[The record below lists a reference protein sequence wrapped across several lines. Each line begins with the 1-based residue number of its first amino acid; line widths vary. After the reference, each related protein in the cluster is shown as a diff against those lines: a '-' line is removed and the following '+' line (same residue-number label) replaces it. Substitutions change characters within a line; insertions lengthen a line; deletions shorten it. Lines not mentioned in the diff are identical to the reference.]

1 MSRSIKDYLLI
12 ALKGIAM
19 GIANIMPGVSGGTIA
34 FISGIYEELI
44 DSIKLLN
51 LNNLKGLFKNGPK
64 YFWKSINGSFL
75 LVLVTGILVSLFIL
89 AKFLNFLLLKIP
101 IPMWSFFFGLI
112 LASAIYLALKN
123 SSWNYKSIIAGILGI
138 GIAFIV
144 TIFSPVANS
153 KDPALWYVFLGG
165 ALAIC
170 AIILP
175 RISGSLILLLMGEYQ
190 FILSAVDNLK
200 MTFLYVFGLGTI
212 FGLISFTN
220 AISWLLRKYF
230 NITISFLVGLMIGSL
245 NKVWPWKQTLLS
257 HTNQFAQII
266 PDKQENVLPFSFYEL
281 TGKDPQLLYAI
292 LMAITG
298 FLVIFL
304 LESAYTKAKIANET
318 IQ

>member
-1 MSRSIKDYLLI
+1 MSRSIKDYLFL
-12 ALKGIAM
+12 ALKGTAM
-19 GIANIMPGVSGGTIA
+19 GVANIMPGVSGGTIA
-34 FISGIYEELI
+34 FICGIYEELI
-44 DSIKLLN
+44 ESIKFLN
-51 LNNLKGLFKNGPK
+51 FRNLKGLFKNGPK
-64 YFWKSINGSFL
+64 YFWKAINGSFL
-75 LVLVTGILVSLFIL
+75 LVLVTGILGSLFLL

-101 IPMWSFFFGLI
+101 IPMWAFFFGLI
-112 LASAIYLALKN
+112 SASAIYLALKN
-123 SSWNYKSIIAGILGI
+123 NSWNYKSIIACFLGI

-153 KDPALWYVFLGG
+153 KDPALWYIFLCG

-190 FILSAVDNLK
+190 FVLSAVDNLK
-200 MTFLYVFGLGTI
+200 MTFLYIFGLGTI

-220 AISWLLRKYF
+220 ALSWLLRKYF
-230 NITISFLVGLMIGSL
+230 NTTVAFLVGLMIGSL

-304 LESAYTKAKIANET
+304 IESAYTKAKIANET
-318 IQ
+318 I